1 MSCWVFQW
9 LVHGAIGHSFM
20 IGGCIFPCSRF

>member
-9 LVHGAIGHSFM
+9 MVHGAIRHSFV
-20 IGGCIFPCSRF
+20 IGSRIFPCSRF